1 MMQIVEQTHEEK
13 LAMYMKLP
21 KKQLA
26 EMLIYCNEFI
36 ERNEDETV
44 DYKEFTLSS
53 NELTANELMI
63 TNTGDTPIQLEQRF
77 YIKL

>member
-26 EMLIYCNEFI
+26 EMLIECN
-36 ERNEDETV
+36 
-44 DYKEFTLSS
+44 TL
-53 NELTANELMI
+53 LDKHGVII
-63 TNTGDTPIQLEQRF
+63 TNTGDKPIQFEQRF

>member
-26 EMLIYCNEFI
+26 KMLIECN
-36 ERNEDETV
+36 
-44 DYKEFTLSS
+44 TL
-53 NELTANELMI
+53 LDKHGVII
-63 TNTGDTPIQLEQRF
+63 TNTGDKPIQLEQRF

>member
-26 EMLIYCNEFI
+26 EMLIECN
-36 ERNEDETV
+36 
-44 DYKEFTLSS
+44 TL
-53 NELTANELMI
+53 LDKHGVII
-63 TNTGDTPIQLEQRF
+63 TNTGDKPIQFEQIF